1 MTEQVVVVLNNRN
14 EQVHIEIPVW
24 LTGMK
29 RSEETEMVEVL
40 RTDALS
46 FRCQEGVHEVKAG
59 ILEMD
64 LLPLSAVILHREE
77 KAQLE
82 ETSGYRYDS
91 RRKEE

>member
-1 MTEQVVVVLNNRN
+1 MVIILNNRN
-14 EQVHIEIPVW
+14 EQVHVEIPVW

-29 RSEETEMVEVL
+29 RSEETEMVEIF
-40 RTDALS
+40 RTDAIS
-46 FRCQEGVHEVKAG
+46 FRSMKGVHEVNAG

-77 KAQLE
+77 KAPLE
-82 ETSGYRYDS
+82 EVSSYRYDS